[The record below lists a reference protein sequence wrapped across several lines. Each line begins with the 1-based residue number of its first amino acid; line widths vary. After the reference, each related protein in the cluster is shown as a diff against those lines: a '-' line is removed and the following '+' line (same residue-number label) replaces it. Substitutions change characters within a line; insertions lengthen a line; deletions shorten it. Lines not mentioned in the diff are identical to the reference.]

1 MQETPLGGLSL
12 LLEHQFGGIFCF
24 PAALTLGP
32 ALACVPGVTVM
43 TLVRAMGSCDR
54 CPALRPGTVRVQF
67 LHRSLMEAEGGLVGP
82 CTDTSRGLSWMD
94 EE

>member
-32 ALACVPGVTVM
+32 ALACVPGRHCDDFGEGRGVM
-43 TLVRAMGSCDR
+43 
-54 CPALRPGTVRVQF
+54 
-67 LHRSLMEAEGGLVGP
+67 
-82 CTDTSRGLSWMD
+82 
-94 EE
+94 